1 MKKFI
6 AIVLTVIMVLLLSGC
21 SAKEA
26 IASDKQEYIVS
37 SLGFDNEDGKI
48 KMLIEAIVVNTDDL
62 SEDKESRIITG
73 VGINTDEA
81 YSEIA
86 SKITQPLSLG
96 HNAITVIGNKIT
108 EKQLQ
113 NIFEFCEN
121 EPQINI
127 ATMLIFTRN
136 AEKLL
141 SSEPISSVA
150 VGYDIMSMIEVA
162 EEKMGTILKNR
173 LYEVRALNNKPMETF
188 WVPNITAENEKM
200 TLSGLAVFQNNRVT
214 KILNNQEAVVLSF
227 ITDSLKRG
235 ETVIEGEK
243 IKTDYCKVAYDFSF
257 EEKLNITVNVNIKA
271 KGNTELLKSKAEEML
286 RNEDIFGLGNIIY
299 QKKPKLWEK
308 IKENYTE
315 YYENAE
321 RRVNFK

>member
-1 MKKFI
+1 MKKLTL
-6 AIVLTVIMVLLLSGC
+6 IVLTVIMVSLLSGC

-37 SLGFDNEDGKI
+37 SLGFDNEGGKI

-62 SEDKESRIITG
+62 SEDKESRMITG

-81 YSEIA
+81 YSEIT

-127 ATMLIFTRN
+127 ATMLIFTQN

-150 VGYDIMSMIEVA
+150 VGYDVMSMIEVA
-162 EEKMGTILKNR
+162 EEKMGTIFKNR
-173 LYEVRALNNKPMETF
+173 LYEVRALNNKPMKTF
-188 WVPNITAENEKM
+188 WVPNITAEDEKM
-200 TLSGLAVFQNNRVT
+200 ILSGLAVFQNNRVT

-227 ITDSLKRG
+227 ITDSLTRG

-271 KGNTELLKSKAEEML
+271 KGDTELLKSKAEEML
-286 RNEDIFGLGNIIY
+286 RNEDIFGLGNVIY

-321 RRVNFK
+321 RRVIFK

>member
-1 MKKFI
+1 MKKLTLIF
-6 AIVLTVIMVLLLSGC
+6 LTVIMVSLLSGC

-37 SLGFDNEDGKI
+37 SLGFDNEGGKI

-62 SEDKESRIITG
+62 SEDKESRMITG

-81 YSEIA
+81 YSEIT

-150 VGYDIMSMIEVA
+150 VGYDVMSMIEVA
-162 EEKMGTILKNR
+162 EEKMGTIFKNR
-173 LYEVRALNNKPMETF
+173 LYEVRALNNKPMKTF
-188 WVPNITAENEKM
+188 WVPNITVEDEKM
-200 TLSGLAVFQNNRVT
+200 ILSGLAVFQNNRVT

-271 KGNTELLKSKAEEML
+271 KGDTELLKSKAEEML
-286 RNEDIFGLGNIIY
+286 RNEDIFGLGNVIY

-321 RRVNFK
+321 RRVIFK

>member
-1 MKKFI
+1 MKKLTL
-6 AIVLTVIMVLLLSGC
+6 IVLTVIMVSLLSGC

-37 SLGFDNEDGKI
+37 SLGFDNEGGKI

-62 SEDKESRIITG
+62 SEDKESRMITG

-81 YSEIA
+81 YSEIT

-150 VGYDIMSMIEVA
+150 VGYDVMSMIEVA
-162 EEKMGTILKNR
+162 EEKMGTIFKNR
-173 LYEVRALNNKPMETF
+173 LYEVRALNNKPMKTF
-188 WVPNITAENEKM
+188 WVPNITAEDEKM
-200 TLSGLAVFQNNRVT
+200 ILSGLAVFQNNRVT

-227 ITDSLKRG
+227 ITDSLTRG

-271 KGNTELLKSKAEEML
+271 KGDTELLKSKAEEML
-286 RNEDIFGLGNIIY
+286 RNEDIFGLGNVIY

-321 RRVNFK
+321 RRVIFK

>member
-1 MKKFI
+1 MKKLTL
-6 AIVLTVIMVLLLSGC
+6 IVLTVIMVSLLSGC

-37 SLGFDNEDGKI
+37 SLGFDNEGGKI

-62 SEDKESRIITG
+62 SEDKESRMITG

-81 YSEIA
+81 YSEIT

-150 VGYDIMSMIEVA
+150 VGYDVMSMIEVA
-162 EEKMGTILKNR
+162 EEKMGTIFKNR
-173 LYEVRALNNKPMETF
+173 LYEVRALNNKPMKTF
-188 WVPNITAENEKM
+188 WVPNITAEDEKM
-200 TLSGLAVFQNNRVT
+200 ILSGLAVFQNNRVT

-227 ITDSLKRG
+227 ITDSLTRG

-271 KGNTELLKSKAEEML
+271 KGDTELLKSKAEEML
-286 RNEDIFGLGNIIY
+286 RNEDIFGLGNVIY